1 MLDGFEF
8 RKETVSTGVDIAF
21 RIGGAGPPLLLLHG
35 YPQTHVMWAKI
46 APGLAERFTVVMSD
60 LRGYGDSAKPAS
72 DVRHEA
78 YGFRAMAGDQAAL
91 MTALGFER
99 FAVAGHDRGGR
110 VTHRMCLDHAARV
123 TRAAVLDIAPTLT
136 MYERTDMAFALGY
149 FHWFFLV
156 QPEPFPETL
165 IGADPSF
172 YLRGR
177 GVAAGPHGI
186 EAVADAACL
195 AEYERCFTDPAVIHA
210 TCEDYRAAATV
221 DLVDDRADREA
232 GRRIACPLLA
242 LWGDAGLVHRT
253 YDVLATWREAADGPV
268 TGRALACGHYLA
280 EEAPDA
286 TLAELLDFF
295 G

>member
-1 MLDGFEF
+1 MAALGFERF
-8 RKETVSTGVDIAF
+8 AV
-21 RIGGAGPPLLLLHG
+21 AG
-35 YPQTHVMWAKI
+35 HVMWAKTI
-46 APGLAERFTVVMSD
+46 
-60 LRGYGDSAKPAS
+60 
-72 DVRHEA
+72 
-78 YGFRAMAGDQAAL
+78 RAMAGDQVAL
-91 MTALGFER
+91 MAALGFER

-110 VTHRMCLDHAARV
+110 VTHRMCLDHGERV

-165 IGADPSF
+165 IGADPAF

-177 GVAAGPHGI
+177 GASAGPHGI
-186 EAVADAACL
+186 AAVADAACL
-195 AEYERCFTDPAVIHA
+195 AEYERCFADPAVIHA

-221 DLVDDRADREA
+221 DLVHDRADREA

-253 YDVLATWREAADGPV
+253 YDVLETWREVSDSDV
-268 TGRALACGHYLA
+268 TGRALACGHYLS
-280 EEAPDA
+280 EEAPEA